1 MSAGGRLHAEVDDDD
16 GGLDL
21 ERYVRCRSTPGNS
34 RMTRS
39 TTAAIRFSDTM
50 LDEPMASG
58 D

>member
-1 MSAGGRLHAEVDDDD
+1 MTAASIYNSTFGAGD
-16 GGLDL
+16 
-21 ERYVRCRSTPGNS
+21 TPGNS